1 MSQQAFSK
9 LLLCVSHTRH
19 HQTCYSQVVV
29 DWGLL
34 LASYVFPMSTGSQIH
49 VCTRVTGEL
58 VKMLFPGL
66 VSQRFMVGV
75 GVG

>member
-1 MSQQAFSK
+1 MGKGLEIWENLGVSCLSQQAFSK

-34 LASYVFPMSTGSQIH
+34 LTSYVFPMSTGSQIH
-49 VCTRVTGEL
+49 VCTRVTW
-58 VKMLFPGL
+58 
-66 VSQRFMVGV
+66 RAH
-75 GVG
+75 